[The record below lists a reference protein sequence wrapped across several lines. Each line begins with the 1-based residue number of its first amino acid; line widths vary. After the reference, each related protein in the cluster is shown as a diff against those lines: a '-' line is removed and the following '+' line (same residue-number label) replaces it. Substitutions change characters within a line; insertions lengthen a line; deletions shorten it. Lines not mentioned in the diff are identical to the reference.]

1 MEDTR
6 EKAYITKIIKVYTR
20 DTRISRN
27 IQTRFEKAS
36 AEEAEKEK
44 RWGFVS
50 GNLKTLVFLT
60 MFSEHHNVELSFCH
74 GHGLA
79 KSC

>member
-6 EKAYITKIIKVYTR
+6 EKAQITKIIKVYTR

-44 RWGFVS
+44 R
-50 GNLKTLVFLT
+50 
-60 MFSEHHNVELSFCH
+60 
-74 GHGLA
+74 
-79 KSC
+79 